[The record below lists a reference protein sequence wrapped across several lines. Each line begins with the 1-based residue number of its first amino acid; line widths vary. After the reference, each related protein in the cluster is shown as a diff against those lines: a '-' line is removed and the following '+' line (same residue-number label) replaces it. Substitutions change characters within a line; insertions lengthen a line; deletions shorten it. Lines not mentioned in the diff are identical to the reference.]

1 MKRLFALLLCCLLV
15 CAPVLSAAAAEG
27 LSACEEEVLSAL
39 KTEMET
45 VNGRVVL
52 PSRDIAQFRR
62 FFQNYEVTQEDC
74 AKIKTALDN
83 IRAIL
88 KPLNYKSYE
97 DIPLDQKEAL
107 RAQLLAAAEA
117 MGAKLQS
124 NNGKF
129 VFVRDGKPIFEESV
143 KIVVPVKPDERLGV
157 SIAIVVLLVGGMIFA
172 VIGSKKFET
181 GK

>member
-1 MKRLFALLLCCLLV
+1 MKRLFALLLACLLI
-15 CAPVLSAAAAEG
+15 CAAILPATAEEE
-27 LSACEEEVLSAL
+27 LSACEEEVIAAL
-39 KTEMET
+39 KIEMET

-62 FFQNYEVTQEDC
+62 FFQNYEIADEDC
-74 AKIKTALDN
+74 AKIKTALEN

-88 KPLNYKSYE
+88 RPLHYKSYE
-97 DIPLDQKEAL
+97 DIPPEQKEAL

-129 VFVRDGKPIFEESV
+129 IFVRDGKPVFEESV
-143 KIVVPVKPDERLGV
+143 RIVVPLKPDERLGV
-157 SIAIVVLLVGGMIFA
+157 SVAIVVLLVGGVVFS
-172 VIGSKKFET
+172 VIGSRKFET